1 MEKIILF
8 ASDQWLLITA
18 FVAAIWLL
26 AWFEQR
32 SAGTG
37 LSVHSLTS
45 LVNDGKAVVVDL
57 REKVDFDAGHIVD
70 AVNIP
75 FSKWQSQQGQGGET
89 ELSQYKSRPVVL
101 VCKLGQQSSHVARK
115 LVAED
120 YDGIYR
126 LSGGLAEWQN
136 AQMPLVKS

>member
-18 FVAAIWLL
+18 LVGAIWLL

-37 LSVHSLTS
+37 LSTHALTK
-45 LVNDGKAVVVDL
+45 LVNGGEAVVVDL
-57 REKVDFDAGHIVD
+57 REKADFDSGHIVD

-75 FSKWQSQQGQGGET
+75 FSKWQSQHGQGGET
-89 ELSQYKSRPVVL
+89 ELSKYKSKSLVL

-115 LVAED
+115 LLADD

>member
-18 FVAAIWLL
+18 LVGAIWLL

-37 LSVHSLTS
+37 LTTHALTT
-45 LVNDGKAVVVDL
+45 LVNGGKAVVVDL
-57 REKVDFDAGHIVD
+57 REKAEYDTGHIVD
-70 AVNIP
+70 AVNLP

-89 ELSQYKSRPVVL
+89 ELSKYRSQPVVL

-115 LVAED
+115 LKAED
-120 YDGIYR
+120 FDGIYR

>member
-1 MEKIILF
+1 M
-8 ASDQWLLITA
+8 
-18 FVAAIWLL
+18 
-26 AWFEQR
+26 
-32 SAGTG
+32 
-37 LSVHSLTS
+37 
-45 LVNDGKAVVVDL
+45 VVDL
-57 REKVDFDAGHIVD
+57 RDKADFDAGHIVD

-89 ELSQYKSRPVVL
+89 ELSQYKSRPLVL

-115 LVAED
+115 LLAED